1 MIAAKI
7 AWRNIWRNP
16 RRSILTLCAL
26 GLSTA
31 LLLFM
36 FAWQVGS
43 YDSMIHAAVS
53 STTGELQVMHTGYDD
68 NPDIRKAIESP
79 DAVARILDDTP
90 GIVNWS
96 PRAEAFTLADSGKRS
111 YGVMVIGI
119 DIEREPKVSNIRTV
133 IREGEYFS
141 SDTNEIILGRKLA
154 RNLQVAP
161 GDEVVLLGQGYDG
174 SVAANVFNVRGIA
187 ETGQPE
193 LDRQLAEIPLGVFQD
208 TFFMGQRT
216 HRMVITSQSLKKLDQ
231 LAASLRTRLADVEPD
246 LVVRTWDQL
255 LPGLKQ
261 SIELDMISGYIS
273 YFLLLVVVAFSIMNT
288 FIMAVFERSAEFG
301 ILNAIG
307 TTRYRLVYILVME
320 TTFLALC
327 GIALGFLAGFGISW
341 YFQEVGFVIP
351 DTEKLMAQFGVPNR
365 IYPKLSFFISWL
377 APFLVLCVALVSTL
391 YPAFRL
397 LRLNPVQAMHD
408 Q

>member
-1 MIAAKI
+1 
-7 AWRNIWRNP
+7 
-16 RRSILTLCAL
+16 
-26 GLSTA
+26 
-31 LLLFM
+31 
-36 FAWQVGS
+36 
-43 YDSMIHAAVS
+43 VS
-53 STTGELQVMHTGYDD
+53 STTGELQVMHKGYDD
-68 NPDIRKAIESP
+68 NPDIRMAIESP